1 MKERIKKILNES
13 KLTQVKFADKIGI
26 SRTGLQKL
34 ISGENNP
41 SEQTIRAICNQFKV
55 NREWLE
61 EGIEPMYQPN
71 APTSDDELID
81 EVLAGEDEFIKA
93 FIKGIAKSPG
103 GWEKMRDV
111 FSSIQAELDKIN
123 SPEDDESS
131 SE

>member
-1 MKERIKKILNES
+1 MNERIKKILAES
-13 KLTQVKFADKIGI
+13 KLTQVRFSDKIGI

-41 SEQTIRAICNQFKV
+41 SEQTIRAICSQFKV

-61 EGIEPMYQPN
+61 EGIEPMHQDT

-93 FIKGIAKSPG
+93 FIKGIAKCPG

-111 FSSIQAELDKIN
+111 FNSVQAELDKIKK
-123 SPEDDESS
+123 PEDH
-131 SE
+131 

>member
-1 MKERIKKILNES
+1 MNERIKKVLAES
-13 KLTQVKFADKIGI
+13 KLTQVRFADKIGI

-41 SEQTIRAICNQFKV
+41 SEQTIRAICSQFKV

-61 EGIEPMYQPN
+61 EGIDPMYQDTS
-71 APTSDDELID
+71 PTSDDELID

-93 FIKGIAKSPG
+93 FIKGIAKCPG

-111 FSSIQAELDKIN
+111 FNSVQAELDKLKK
-123 SPEDDESS
+123 PEDL
-131 SE
+131 

>member
-1 MKERIKKILNES
+1 MNERIKKVLHDS
-13 KLTQVKFADKIGI
+13 KLTQVKFGDRIGI

-41 SEQTIRAICNQFKV
+41 SEQTIRAICMQFKV

-61 EGIEPMYQPN
+61 SGIEPMYLSTS
-71 APTSDDELID
+71 PTSDDELID

-93 FIKGIAKSPG
+93 FIKGIAKCPG

-111 FSSIQAELDKIN
+111 FHSIQAELDKIKT
-123 SPEDDESS
+123 PEA
-131 SE
+131 